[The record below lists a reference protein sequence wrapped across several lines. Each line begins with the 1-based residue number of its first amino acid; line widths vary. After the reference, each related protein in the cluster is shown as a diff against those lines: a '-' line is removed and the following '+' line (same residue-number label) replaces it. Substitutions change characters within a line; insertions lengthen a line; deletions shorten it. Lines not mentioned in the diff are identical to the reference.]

1 MCNSNELGNSLCWHD
16 SDRIKMLLVPPID
29 ILRCCAL
36 ELWTDKWKRVG
47 ISSQNT
53 KSVEEQ
59 TLLEMDSDS
68 FWKSNWRKSNYAQ
81 STLWFSFSFVFS
93 DLTNP
98 WKNSKN
104 AEHPMEHKE
113 ILGNSLSYCS
123 QWILYVLH
131 IRLTQVGSGYRRREI
146 SQPTWFRW
154 FFSGF

>member
-1 MCNSNELGNSLCWHD
+1 
-16 SDRIKMLLVPPID
+16 
-29 ILRCCAL
+29 
-36 ELWTDKWKRVG
+36 
-47 ISSQNT
+47 
-53 KSVEEQ
+53 
-59 TLLEMDSDS
+59 MDSDS

-113 ILGNSLSYCS
+113 ISGNSLSYCS

-154 FFSGF
+154 FFFLVFRLLWIDNRIEKYVVHKTNDSYLFNEGLRIAVFSYLKEFWEKKPKDTWKKSMHENHFLKIV